1 MTPDRLVPAGV
12 LLARG
17 LEAQEV
23 HHITGGSPTI
33 EWHKLCRLDGGL
45 ALAVLTEAEFDKIRQ
60 ELGRAGIPAP
70 ETLTRQ
76 DVFNLIVTIA
86 ENECPPKGSPW
97 YSADLHSAVA
107 CAQLLALVHQ
117 SWGFDA
123 EVQRQQELNLF
134 AAKLGV
140 ATAVE
145 TLQ

>member
-17 LEAQEV
+17 LEAQEL
-23 HHITGGSPTI
+23 HHITGGANTI
-33 EWHKLCRLDGGL
+33 EWHKLCRIDGGL

-86 ENECPPKGSPW
+86 ENECPRKGTLW
-97 YSADLHSAVA
+97 YSTDLHAGVA
-107 CAQLLALVHQ
+107 CAQLLALVADA
-117 SWGFDA
+117 WGFDA
-123 EVQRQQELNLF
+123 EEQRQQELNLF

-140 ATAVE
+140 TTSVE
-145 TLQ
+145 PV

>member
-23 HHITGGSPTI
+23 HLTTGGSPTI
-33 EWHKLCRLDGGL
+33 EWHKLCRLDGSL
-45 ALAVLTEAEFDKIRQ
+45 ALAVLTEGEFDKIRQ
-60 ELGRAGIPAP
+60 ELGRAGIPDPA
-70 ETLTRQ
+70 TLTRQ
-76 DVFNLIVTIA
+76 DVFNLTLTIA
-86 ENECPPKGSPW
+86 ENECPPKGTRW

-140 ATAVE
+140 ATSVE
-145 TLQ
+145 QV